1 MKLKAQNFKL
11 ALQPLFWVYAVM
23 CRFFKKKKEP
33 KLLPKAYEVTC
44 KCGKKYFELYEPP
57 KRYINVCDDCLPF

>member
-1 MKLKAQNFKL
+1 MKKELNFKL
-11 ALQPLFWVYAVM
+11 ALQPLSWVYTVV
-23 CRFFKKKKEP
+23 RSFFKKKEP

-44 KCGKKYFELYEPP
+44 NCGKKYFETYEPP

>member
-1 MKLKAQNFKL
+1 MKKALKFKS
-11 ALQPLFWVYAVM
+11 ALKPLFWVYAVM

-44 KCGKKYFELYEPP
+44 NCGKKYFEVYEPP